1 MRYYKLDISIDKK
14 VIGRYPQSTGGI
26 WNGVKHEV
34 GKDFVD
40 LAKYGPVH
48 SKFPMF
54 DPILHK
60 SAIAT
65 DMLSG
70 DSHLSLA
77 INNRFYSFLKPLL
90 NNIPHQIWDYKV
102 YNSEAKT
109 NFESNKL
116 IIKNKDKLK
125 VYDYKLFHISYP
137 KLDFIDYSKSL
148 FQTIVYDD
156 KSNEVLIEDDIVVK
170 NREERIKLARKY
182 MDDAKENNLGR
193 KKLRLKTK
201 KICINTKNIQED
213 MFRVAD
219 TLNCGSFYTS
229 GYYVSEKL
237 KNEIEKQGFT
247 GLEFLSLNKLNDDN
261 KIEIV

>member
-1 MRYYKLDISIDKK
+1 MTYYKLDISIDKK

-65 DMLSG
+65 DVLSG
-70 DSHLSLA
+70 DSQLSLA
-77 INNRFYSFLKPLL
+77 ISNRFYSFLKPLL
-90 NNIPHQIWDYKV
+90 NNIPHQTWNCKV

-109 NFESNKL
+109 NFQSDKL
-116 IIKNKDKLK
+116 IVKNKNKLK
-125 VYDYKLFHISYP
+125 VFDYKLFHISYP

-156 KSNEVLIEDDIVVK
+156 NYNEVLIEDNIIVK
-170 NREERIKLARKY
+170 NREERIKLIRKY
-182 MDDAKENNLGR
+182 MDDAQKNNLGR

-201 KICINTKNIQED
+201 KICINTKNIHED

-219 TLNCGSFYTS
+219 TLNCGSYYTS

-237 KNEIEKQGFT
+237 KIEIERHGFT
-247 GLEFLSLNKLNDDN
+247 GMVFIPIQDT
-261 KIEIV
+261 